1 MTMKKVLLPGI
12 LVLAGLVVLLIYFN
26 PFATGNVDVKIQN
39 ANYIMP
45 AAYKVYA
52 NPDAL
57 NGEYYFFKALITN
70 NGDAPLKNL
79 KVSYQVPNYLDWTE
93 LETVP
98 IIYPGEHL
106 VVRCYPHFKDD
117 IVNKMT
123 QSQEK
128 GEVKIEYNGS
138 QEKTKSFGFNIMGR
152 NQFVYT
158 DIPPDEATSYPD
170 MMHNTQLL
178 PSLVTPEDPVVKY
191 YTQQVQEKLMHGEA
205 ASVSNKNEDAV
216 KFLEELYAGTYLSHM
231 VYSGTEGIPQKLGD
245 VNSLVQSI
253 RLPREVITGNTGLC
267 IELSL
272 FYCSVLK
279 AAGLHPIIFLI
290 PGHAY
295 PGVLVNGQY
304 YAIEATGVN
313 GEGLGGRYRPDD
325 ALKVGMKNLQTFVQA
340 AQQGDSRYM
349 IIDVNALEGKGVVP
363 MELRDDDFLR
373 KKVDEIAVAFNPGAA
388 PVDNRPAADNVG
400 PRAQPAVTRARRSS
414 GGGGEGRGTSGMASY
429 AGAITFNYP
438 AGWQRFNHPIAGVPA
453 LAALIQANQFS
464 SISVYNISGTSS
476 PEQAVQYIQQLLAQN
491 GQSMQYQR
499 LGDKNGYFFYQGVT
513 NSSGGQFQW
522 QAVFR
527 QATGGISGIACGSS
541 NYGAMANIYS
551 SIFSTVR

>member
-1 MTMKKVLLPGI
+1 MKKLLLPGI
-12 LVLAGLVVLLIYFN
+12 LVLAGLVALLIYFN
-26 PFATGNVDVKIQN
+26 PLATGNVDVKIQN

-52 NPDAL
+52 NPEAL

-70 NGDAPLKNL
+70 DGNAPLKNV
-79 KVSYQVPNYLDWTE
+79 KISYQVPNYLDWTE

-98 IIYPGEHL
+98 IVYPGEHL
-106 VVRCYPHFKDD
+106 VVKCYPRFKDD

-128 GEVKIEYNGS
+128 GEVKITYNGS
-138 QEKTKSFGFNIMGR
+138 QERTKSFGFNIMGR

-191 YTQQVQEKLMHGEA
+191 YTQQLQEKLMHGEA
-205 ASVSNKNEDAV
+205 ASVSNKTEDAI
-216 KFLEELYAGTYLSHM
+216 KFLEELYAGTYLCHM

-279 AAGLHPIIFLI
+279 AAGLHPVIFLI

-313 GEGLGGRYRPDD
+313 GEGLGGRYQPDQ

-340 AQQGDSRYM
+340 AQQGDSRYS
-349 IIDVNALEGKGVVP
+349 IIDINDLEGKGVVP

-373 KKVDEIAVAFNPGAA
+373 KKVDEIAVSFNPRSA
-388 PVDNRPAADNVG
+388 PVDDNPAAGNAA
-400 PRAQPAVTRARRSS
+400 PRAEPTAGRTRRSS
-414 GGGGEGRGTSGMASY
+414 GGGGGGRSTSGIASY
-429 AGAITFNYP
+429 AGAISFNYP
-438 AGWQRFNHPIAGVPA
+438 AGWQRFNQPVAGVPA
-453 LAALIQANQFS
+453 LAAIIQANQSS
-464 SISVYNISGTSS
+464 SISVYSIAGISS
-476 PEQAVQYIQQLLAQN
+476 PDQAVQYIQQLLAQN
-491 GQSMQYQR
+491 GQQMQFQR
-499 LGDKNGYFFYQGVT
+499 LGAKNGYSFYQGIT
-513 NSSGGQFQW
+513 SAGGNQLQW

-527 QATGGISGIACGSS
+527 QSSNGVSGIACGSS
-541 NYGAMANIYS
+541 NYSAMAGIFG